1 MKYFKPILAGTFLII
16 VIISCNNSN
25 NQKEKTGEELSKTY
39 CGSCHLFPD
48 PALLDKRT
56 WKDDVLPA
64 MAEQLGIAYL
74 YKMIPPDNPVI
85 TEEEWKKILAYYV
98 NTAPGVMPTQQRPVV
113 KALTN
118 LFIAKRVVL
127 PRGDFPSTSF
137 IKIDEGNHWI
147 YAANAFDSSLDI
159 YDSGLKLLSHNK
171 VNAVI
176 VDIDFRNSL
185 LEAGKR
191 SGIFTNIGLMNPND
205 LSNGSL
211 DTFSFDGRG
220 NLTYLAKIFD
230 SIPRPVQITKYDLD
244 GNGKQDYL
252 VCGFGNTKGALYWM
266 KAKPGGGFEKKILIP
281 LPGAIRCYIDDF
293 NKDGLPDIIV
303 LMAQAREGI
312 FLFLNKRNGK
322 FEMKEVLDFP
332 PIYGSSFFELTD
344 FNNDGFKDILY
355 TCGDNGDYTGKVLKY
370 YHGVYIYLNDGKNN
384 FSQKYFFPIHGC
396 YKAIAR
402 DFDKDGDLDIVA
414 ISFFPDTTNQP
425 KESFVYLE
433 QTTSFH
439 FTPFTT
445 EAFNEGSWITMDA
458 GDVDGDGY
466 DDIVLGS
473 LIPPQPRKIK
483 KWKKGNRQKTALL
496 LLHNESGRLK
506 YK

>member
-1 MKYFKPILAGTFLII
+1 MKYFKYISVSTFFIL

-25 NQKEKTGEELSKTY
+25 NQKEETGEELSKTY

-48 PALLDKRT
+48 PALLDKRA
-56 WKDDVLPA
+56 WKEDVLPG
-64 MAEQLGIAYL
+64 MAKQLGIDYL
-74 YKMIPPDNPVI
+74 YETPFSNQSVI
-85 TEEEWKKILAYYV
+85 TVEEWKKILAYYI
-98 NTAPGVMPTQQRPVV
+98 NTAPVALPGQQRPVITT
-113 KALTN
+113 LSN
-118 LFIAKRVVL
+118 LFVAKRVVL
-127 PRGDFPSTSF
+127 PKGDFPSTSF

-147 YAANAFDSSLDI
+147 YAASAFDSSLDI
-159 YDSGLKLLSHNK
+159 YDNGLKLISHSK

-185 LEAGKR
+185 WGAGKR

-205 LSNGSL
+205 KRNGSL
-211 DTFSFDGRG
+211 DTFSFDGGG

-244 GNGKQDYL
+244 GDGNQDYL
-252 VCGFGNTKGALYWM
+252 VCAFGNRRGALYWM
-266 KAKPGGGFEKKILIP
+266 KANTGAGFEKRILIQ

-312 FLFLNKRNGK
+312 FLFLNKGNGI
-322 FEMKEVLDFP
+322 FEMKEVLGFP
-332 PIYGSSFFELTD
+332 PIYGSSSFELID
-344 FNNDGFKDILY
+344 FNNDGYKDILY

-384 FSQKYFFPIHGC
+384 FIQKYFFPIHGC
-396 YKAIAR
+396 YKAKAR
-402 DFDKDGDLDIVA
+402 DFDKDGDLDIAA
-414 ISFFPDTTNQP
+414 ISFFPDTKNQP
-425 KESFVYLE
+425 RESFVYLE
-433 QTTSFH
+433 QTTSFY
-439 FTPFTT
+439 FMPFTI

-473 LIPPQPRKIK
+473 LIPPQPGKIK
-483 KWKKGNRQKTALL
+483 EWKKRHRQKTALL
-496 LLHNESGRLK
+496 LLHNESGHLK